1 MFSSQTQVFP
11 NRDAAGNLGHG
22 TGGGALVRVG
32 PRQTA
37 ISFGQGAQ
45 APLGFH
51 LL

>member
-37 ISFGQGAQ
+37 ISLGQGAQ
-45 APLGFH
+45 AALGLPL
-51 LL
+51 L